1 MGRNMEIGKEFRKT
15 TVAGH
20 TEGKKQSKHL
30 ARISWENLLI
40 LFARKHRSSIL
51 HEYLDYKNL

>member
-1 MGRNMEIGKEFRKT
+1 MEIGKEFRKT

>member
-20 TEGKKQSKHL
+20 TEAQNRSKHL
-30 ARISWENLLI
+30 ARIS
-40 LFARKHRSSIL
+40 R
-51 HEYLDYKNL
+51 